1 MALGYLHKKG
11 IVHRDLKLENILVD
25 MNGYLKIIDFG
36 LAKMLD
42 SQDTTKTYCGT
53 PEYLAPEMIQ
63 QTGHNYGI
71 DWWALGILIYEMRI
85 GVTPFFN
92 KNKNLLLTK
101 IQRAKVIFPD
111 KEKYNLEYSDE
122 FVNIVETLLSKN
134 PAQRLGNKNDV
145 HEVLAHP
152 WFADINIE
160 DIESEKIEPPLK
172 PDVKSGQVDFK
183 YFNLKQQ
190 TVADSFMPPEKIQ
203 RIQNNKHKFKDFD

>member
-1 MALGYLHKKG
+1 
-11 IVHRDLKLENILVD
+11 
-25 MNGYLKIIDFG
+25 
-36 LAKMLD
+36 
-42 SQDTTKTYCGT
+42 
-53 PEYLAPEMIQ
+53 
-63 QTGHNYGI
+63 
-71 DWWALGILIYEMRI
+71 MRI

-160 DIESEKIEPPLK
+160 DIEAEKIEPPLK

-203 RIQNNKHKFKDFD
+203 RIQKNKHKFEDFD